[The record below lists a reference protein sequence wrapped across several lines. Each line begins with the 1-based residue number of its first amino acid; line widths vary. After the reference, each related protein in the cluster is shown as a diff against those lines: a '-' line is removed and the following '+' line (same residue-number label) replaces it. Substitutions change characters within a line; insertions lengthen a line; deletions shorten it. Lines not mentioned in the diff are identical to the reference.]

1 MRRSVPLLLA
11 LMTAAC
17 GSQENG
23 LDGRESAPAT
33 VEVARAPVVLPPSIS
48 ATRTFRCA
56 DNSLVT
62 IEFLSDGRSANVS
75 MGSGKPSA
83 HVQADAA
90 GQPMSGGGWS
100 VTAVK
105 TDMKVSVTP
114 PGAAR
119 PLACHV

>member
-1 MRRSVPLLLA
+1 MRWPVLLLA
-11 LMTAAC
+11 LMVASC
-17 GSQENG
+17 GSREDG

-33 VEVARAPVVLPPSIS
+33 VEAPRPPVILPPSIS

-75 MGSGKPSA
+75 AGAGRPSA
-83 HVQADAA
+83 HVQADVA
-90 GQPMSGGGWS
+90 GMPMSGGGWS

-105 TDMKVSVTP
+105 TDTRVSVTP
-114 PGAAR
+114 PGSGK